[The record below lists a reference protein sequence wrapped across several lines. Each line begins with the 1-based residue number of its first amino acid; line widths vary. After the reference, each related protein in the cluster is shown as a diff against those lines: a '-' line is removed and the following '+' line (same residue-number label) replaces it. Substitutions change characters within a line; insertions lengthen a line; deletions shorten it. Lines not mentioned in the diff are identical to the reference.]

1 MLPRDNMRFD
11 EFKYLRKG
19 VIAGLLLVLLYIILP
34 FIDVL
39 AYSCAFAYMALP
51 IYNLFRKKF
60 SKTLSAGLAI
70 GTYILP
76 IMVIGVYALITFI
89 DIMFSFNPKSI
100 EPYISDIFSLYNAT
114 MLKDLIDEK
123 TIIKYLNDL
132 VKYIIN
138 QFSGKIV
145 DIGYLAVKTL
155 IILFMTFYFLR
166 DSDKAKEV
174 AISFVPDGYKDKM
187 CIYLEYLHESY
198 KNLFISSV
206 SLAIIITFLSYIG
219 YLMVGI
225 PYAELFAVI
234 TGIFALLPILGGWMV
249 YFPVA
254 LYFFI
259 IHDYTKAVFMLV
271 YGELFLSIAPDFIIR
286 PYLVKKD
293 VDIHPTLVVIAFLIA
308 PLSLGIGGFAIGPL
322 VVGALNAFYL
332 AKYRDKKI

>member
-1 MLPRDNMRFD
+1 MKFD
-11 EFKYLRKG
+11 EFKYIRKG
-19 VIAGLLLVLLYIILP
+19 VIAGLLLVLIYIILP

-51 IYNLFRKKF
+51 VYKLLRKKLN
-60 SKTLSAGLAI
+60 KTLSAGLAI
-70 GTYILP
+70 GIYIFP
-76 IMVIGVYALITFI
+76 IMVIGVYALLTFI

-100 EPYISDIFSLYNAT
+100 EPYINEVFSIYNAT
-114 MLKDLIDEK
+114 VLKDIVDEE
-123 TIIKYLNDL
+123 TVIKYLNEL

-145 DIGYLAVKTL
+145 DMGYLLVKVL
-155 IILFMTFYFLR
+155 IILFITFYFLR
-166 DSDKAKEV
+166 DGDKAKDV
-174 AISFVPDGYKDKM
+174 IISFVPEEYKEKM
-187 CIYLEYLHESY
+187 NIYLEYLHESY

-206 SLAIIITFLSYIG
+206 SLSIIITFLSYIG
-219 YLMVGI
+219 YLMVDA
-225 PYAELFAVI
+225 PYAELFATA

-249 YFPVA
+249 YLPVA
-254 LYFFI
+254 LYYFI
-259 IHDYTKAVFMLV
+259 IHDYTRAVFMLV

-293 VDIHPTLVVIAFLIA
+293 VDIHPVLVVIAFLIA
-308 PLSLGIGGFAIGPL
+308 PLSLGISGFAIGPL